1 VFRKYAK
8 TSSVKKS
15 HALARVIYVICA
27 ASHTTTQ
34 IINCSVQ
41 MPVRKNAPTTTPMA
55 KMEER
60 YNELITKSKFL
71 MRLFHVI
78 FYELDTKK
86 S

>member
-1 VFRKYAK
+1 MPWLGPYM
-8 TSSVKKS
+8 S
-15 HALARVIYVICA
+15 YVQLHQVPIL
-27 ASHTTTQ
+27 HTTTQ
-34 IINCSVQ
+34 IINRSVH

-60 YNELITKSKFL
+60 YNEPITKSKFL

>member
-1 VFRKYAK
+1 MPWLGSYM
-8 TSSVKKS
+8 S
-15 HALARVIYVICA
+15 YVQLHQVPIL
-27 ASHTTTQ
+27 HTTTQ

-41 MPVRKNAPTTTPMA
+41 MPVMKNAPTTTPMA

-71 MRLFHVI
+71 MGLFHAI

-86 S
+86 KLNFMSNP